1 MKQVPYRGLKN
12 IRRHPKEISGHGDL
26 APGSHRKEIS
36 GHGDLVSGST
46 VKKLVATATGC
57 VGATVKKL
65 VATAT
70 WRLEANVKKLVATA
84 TWHMETNVKKLV
96 ATATWRL
103 GATVKKFCGW
113 FADSWQAV
121 SKPVWH
127 IPLLCVQWKTL
138 DDGQRNSPK
147 YVEFYSK
154 NKFEKLV
161 HQVGFVIR
169 IYHDAQSHERQIRT
183 IFIHYVYLLC
193 PFYMFRCSLHHHQ
206 REKVPLA

>member
-70 WRLEANVKKLVATA
+70 WRL
-84 TWHMETNVKKLV
+84 
-96 ATATWRL
+96 

-121 SKPVWH
+121 SKSVWH